1 SVVIGNHKAI
11 GERANQQPSSA
22 LIGEGRAC
30 CSLDPACCRIA
41 HVPLRLTAGRINH
54 RRQELAGK
62 MPATASRML
71 ALPIAYGDY
80 SVTLLSRV
88 NEEKQTTDRYTLAD
102 LERWSEITREIDP
115 PIRLGVFGD
124 PVAHSLS
131 PQMQNAALRAFEINM
146 QYARFHIR
154 ANELRSAL
162 RFIHELD
169 FVGINLTVPHK
180 VVGLAQIDVADESA
194 SRCGAVNTL
203 RLHGEKLIGANTD
216 AEGFSRAV
224 RSEFSID
231 LRDLRVMILGAG
243 GGTGHA
249 IAWQCALENCE
260 RLVLVNRTSAKTSA
274 IVDRLR
280 PFFAEP
286 RVLGPV
292 ARLEAVGWDETAMR
306 AQLADIDLIVNTT
319 PLGINPSDPAPIPAR
334 LLLPHHI
341 VFDCVYRPSKTALLR
356 AADEAG
362 ARGANGLS
370 MLLYQGA
377 LSFS

>member
-1 SVVIGNHKAI
+1 
-11 GERANQQPSSA
+11 
-22 LIGEGRAC
+22 
-30 CSLDPACCRIA
+30 
-41 HVPLRLTAGRINH
+41 
-54 RRQELAGK
+54 
-62 MPATASRML
+62 ML
-71 ALPIAYGDY
+71 ASLTFCARDQVNRT
-80 SVTLLSRV
+80 SCDRV
-88 NEEKQTTDRYTLAD
+88 NGQKQTTDRYTLAD
-102 LERWSEITREIDP
+102 LENWSEVTRSVDP

-131 PQMQNAALRAFEINM
+131 PQMQNAALRAFEIKM

-162 RFIHELD
+162 RFLQELD

-180 VVGLAQIDVADESA
+180 IAALTHVDVADESA
-194 SRCGAVNTL
+194 SRCGSVNTV
-203 RLHGEKLIGANTD
+203 RLHEKKLIGSNTD
-216 AEGFSRAV
+216 AEGFSRAI

-231 LRDLRVMILGAG
+231 LRDLRVMILGAA

-260 RLVLVNRTSAKTSA
+260 RLVLVNRTVAKTSA

-292 ARLEAVGWDETAMR
+292 ARLEAVRWDETAVR
-306 AQLADIDLIVNTT
+306 AQLADIDLIVNAT
-319 PLGINPSDPAPIPAR
+319 PLGMNPSDPAPIPAR
-334 LLLPHHI
+334 LLAPHHI
-341 VFDCVYRPSKTALLR
+341 VFDCVYRQSKTAFLR

-362 ARGANGLS
+362 ARGANGLL
-370 MLLYQGA
+370 MLLHQGA
-377 LSFS
+377 LSFSIWFNREAPIEAMRSAIAL

>member
-1 SVVIGNHKAI
+1 
-11 GERANQQPSSA
+11 
-22 LIGEGRAC
+22 
-30 CSLDPACCRIA
+30 
-41 HVPLRLTAGRINH
+41 
-54 RRQELAGK
+54 
-62 MPATASRML
+62 M
-71 ALPIAYGDY
+71 
-80 SVTLLSRV
+80 
-88 NEEKQTTDRYTLAD
+88 NEQSTTDRYTLAD
-102 LERWSEITREIDP
+102 LERWGEITREIDP
-115 PIRLGVFGD
+115 PIRLGIFGD

-131 PQMQNAALRAFEINM
+131 PQMHNAALRAFEINM

-162 RFIHELD
+162 QFICELD

-180 VVGLAQIDVADESA
+180 IAGLTQIDVADESA

-203 RLHGEKLIGANTD
+203 RLHEDKLIGSNTD
-216 AEGFSRAV
+216 TEGFSRAV

-231 LRDLRVMILGAG
+231 LRDLRVMVLGAG

-260 RLVLVNRTSAKTSA
+260 RLVLVNRTLAKASA
-274 IVDRLR
+274 IVERLQR
-280 PFFAEP
+280 FFAEA

-292 ARLEAVGWDETAMR
+292 ARLEAVRWDETAIR
-306 AQLADIDLIVNTT
+306 AQLADIDLIVNAT
-319 PLGINPSDPAPIPAR
+319 PLGMNPSDPAPIPAR
-334 LLLPHHI
+334 LLAPHHI

-370 MLLYQGA
+370 MLLHQGA
-377 LSFS
+377 LSFSIWFNREAPIAAMRSAIGL

>member
-1 SVVIGNHKAI
+1 
-11 GERANQQPSSA
+11 
-22 LIGEGRAC
+22 
-30 CSLDPACCRIA
+30 
-41 HVPLRLTAGRINH
+41 
-54 RRQELAGK
+54 
-62 MPATASRML
+62 
-71 ALPIAYGDY
+71 
-80 SVTLLSRV
+80 
-88 NEEKQTTDRYTLAD
+88 
-102 LERWSEITREIDP
+102 
-115 PIRLGVFGD
+115 
-124 PVAHSLS
+124 
-131 PQMQNAALRAFEINM
+131 MQNAALRAFEINM

-162 RFIHELD
+162 RFIRELD

-180 VVGLAQIDVADESA
+180 IAGLPQIDVADESA

-203 RLHGEKLIGANTD
+203 RLHEDKLIGVNTD

-260 RLVLVNRTSAKTSA
+260 RLVLVNRTPAKASA
-274 IVDRLR
+274 IVERLR
-280 PFFAEP
+280 RFFAEA

-292 ARLEAVGWDETAMR
+292 ARLEAVGWDETAIR
-306 AQLADIDLIVNTT
+306 AQLADIDLIVNAT
-319 PLGINPSDPAPIPAR
+319 PLGMNPSDPAPIPAR
-334 LLLPHHI
+334 LLAPHHI

-370 MLLYQGA
+370 MLLHQGA
-377 LSFS
+377 LSFSLWFNREAPIEAMRSAIAL